1 MNINSIKM
9 EVEDEY
15 SNDSRGMKRKREEED
30 FEYEEEFEPVG
41 WAQNDSDN
49 NFSSLFRLC
58 RQFELSSF
66 FN

>member
-9 EVEDEY
+9 EVEDDY

-41 WAQNDSDN
+41 WVQNGSET

-58 RQFELSSF
+58 RQLNSLF
-66 FN
+66 F